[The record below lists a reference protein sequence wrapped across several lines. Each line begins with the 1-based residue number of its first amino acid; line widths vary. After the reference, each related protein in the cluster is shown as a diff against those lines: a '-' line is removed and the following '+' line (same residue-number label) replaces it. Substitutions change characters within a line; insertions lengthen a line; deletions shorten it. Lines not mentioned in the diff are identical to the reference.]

1 MPSGT
6 FPQAANS
13 SEWIAFEATNIG
25 AGERTRTADLLITNQ
40 LLYQLSY
47 AGMTLKSMTYE
58 GLGITA
64 SRVCQPNDVVPLTRD
79 LGVWGK
85 HERVLILAATMSLL

>member
-1 MPSGT
+1 
-6 FPQAANS
+6 
-13 SEWIAFEATNIG
+13 
-25 AGERTRTADLLITNQ
+25 
-40 LLYQLSY
+40 
-47 AGMTLKSMTYE
+47 MTLKSMTCE

-64 SRVCQPNDVVPLTRD
+64 GRVCQPNDVVPLTRD